1 MLIEILKFREPRHEL
16 TWSAIDRT
24 GLDSVLPKSPCI
36 KESICSGVRQR
47 GLSPQFPHSE
57 VSATRSHCF

>member
-24 GLDSVLPKSPCI
+24 GLDSVLPKSPPA
-36 KESICSGVRQR
+36 QAA
-47 GLSPQFPHSE
+47 LY
-57 VSATRSHCF
+57 